1 MRIRLV
7 VGLLLAAVSI
17 AAADDDV
24 DCNNAM
30 AQQDMN
36 HCAYLDYEAAD
47 AELNAVWKE
56 ARKAAKEL
64 DAELSDD
71 LKGADKALLAAQ
83 RAWITYRDSQ
93 CELAGVRGTWRLDGT
108 DAGVG
113 LPCRSD
119 AQADER
125 AAGIHH
131 RGRRNERPAGCNGL
145 PRTSQSGAASPRT
158 RRIRRDLDRR
168 HP

>member
-7 VGLLLAAVSI
+7 AGLLLAAGS
-17 AAADDDV
+17 AAAAEDEV

-47 AELNAVWKE
+47 AELNAAWKD
-56 ARKAAKEL
+56 ARKTAKDL

-83 RAWITYRDSQ
+83 RAWITYRDS
-93 CELAGVRGTWRLDGT
+93 ARGMRLDI
-108 DAGVG
+108 
-113 LPCRSD
+113 
-119 AQADER
+119 
-125 AAGIHH
+125 AAGTAV
-131 RGRRNERPAGCNGL
+131 RFEPGQERDVTLVPFGGKREVYGFQQKVMGKL
-145 PRTSQSGAASPRT
+145 
-158 RRIRRDLDRR
+158 
-168 HP
+168 